1 MRGRLSAVVAAAIFL
16 LSVGLIIYGQW
27 LDASATAE
35 SSAVVA
41 TATPDTASQLAEDE
55 FPEPIAIPKVVIAP
69 APPESIT
76 IPELGFTVTV
86 DAETTYEMA
95 VSYRKSH
102 PDEAGERA
110 VYASGFNSASWPSDW
125 RGVPGTD
132 SQETVYLTCHSSS
145 RQPTIPCNAL
155 AEDGVVQAG
164 QHLVLTTKNG
174 SVRYRLAEPEMA
186 KKLDL
191 TGDPRVQLNQPGR
204 VLLMVCV
211 LSKDGKRTDSTW
223 LYAGQLVD

>member
-1 MRGRLSAVVAAAIFL
+1 MRGRLSAVVAGAIFL

-27 LDASATAE
+27 LDAPATAE

-41 TATPDTASQLAEDE
+41 TATPDTASQLAEEE
-55 FPEPIAIPKVVIAP
+55 FPEPIATPKVVIAP

-76 IPELGFTVTV
+76 IPELGFTVAV

-95 VSYRKSH
+95 ASYRKSH
-102 PDEAGERA
+102 PDEIARRML
-110 VYASGFNSASWPSDW
+110 YASGFNSASWPSDW
-125 RGVPGTD
+125 RGAPGTD
-132 SQETVYLTCHSSS
+132 SRETVYLTCHSSS

-155 AEDGVVQAG
+155 AQKGVVQEG
-164 QHLVLTTKNG
+164 QHLVVTTKNG
-174 SVRYRLAEPEMA
+174 SVRYRLAEPEVA

-191 TGDPRVQLNQPGR
+191 TDDPRVQTNQPGR

-211 LSKDGKRTDSTW
+211 LSEDGKRTDSTW
-223 LYAGQLVD
+223 LYSGQIVD

>member
-1 MRGRLSAVVAAAIFL
+1 MVLAVSMGLIVYGEWSESPAPAEPSAVA
-16 LSVGLIIYGQW
+16 
-27 LDASATAE
+27 ATAIL
-35 SSAVVA
+35 
-41 TATPDTASQLAEDE
+41 DTASQLAEE
-55 FPEPIAIPKVVIAP
+55 ETPEPIAPPKLVIAP

-76 IPELGFTVTV
+76 IPELGFTVAV

-95 VSYRKSH
+95 DTYRKSH
-102 PDEAGERA
+102 PFETATRML
-110 VYASGFNSASWPSDW
+110 YASGFNSASWPSDW
-125 RGVPGTD
+125 RGAPGTD

-155 AEDGVVQAG
+155 AQDGVVQAG

-174 SVRYRLAEPEMA
+174 SVRYRLNKPEKA

-191 TGDPRVQLNQPGR
+191 TGDPRVQLNQAGR

-211 LSKDGKRTDSTW
+211 LSDDGKRTDSTW
-223 LYAGQLVD
+223 LYSGQLVD

>member
-1 MRGRLSAVVAAAIFL
+1 MRGRLRTAVAVGISLFSVAL
-16 LSVGLIIYGQW
+16 LVYGQW
-27 LDASATAE
+27 LDTPVAAE
-35 SSAVVA
+35 PSAVVA
-41 TATPDTASQLAEDE
+41 TVRPDTASQLAEEE
-55 FPEPIAIPKVVIAP
+55 FPEPIATPKVVIAP

-110 VYASGFNSASWPSDW
+110 VYASGFSSASWPSDW
-125 RGVPGTD
+125 RGAPGTD

-145 RQPTIPCNAL
+145 RQPAIPCNAL

-174 SVRYRLAEPEMA
+174 SVRYRLAKPEMA

-223 LYAGQLVD
+223 LYAGQLVG